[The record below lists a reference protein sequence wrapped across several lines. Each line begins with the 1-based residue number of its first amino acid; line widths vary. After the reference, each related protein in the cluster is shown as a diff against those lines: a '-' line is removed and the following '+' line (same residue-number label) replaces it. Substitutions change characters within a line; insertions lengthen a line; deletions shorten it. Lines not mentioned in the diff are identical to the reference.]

1 MLKSLIF
8 RNVKKSF
15 REYFIYFLTLT
26 LGVAMFY
33 TFHALTDIESTMK
46 LVDWQSMAMWTLGQ
60 ALTIFSVFVLV
71 VMALLMIYAN
81 AYLMR
86 TRAKELGVYL
96 LLGMENSG
104 VAKILFVE
112 SIAIGLAAYVAG
124 ILLGIVASQGAV
136 ILVLRYFDE
145 KLPFHFLIST
155 SAMMKTAINFAALD
169 LIVLV
174 ANIIRSYSITLI
186 GLFKLRAKNEKMI
199 ATGKVFDAILFVLGV
214 ISLGYAYHLIRVSGF
229 LPSERSFWN
238 SLLFGTVGTFL
249 VFRGFASFFILF
261 TKNTGLYK
269 KGLTSYLYRS
279 LARNVR
285 STYSAMAAVSI
296 LLLIAMG
303 AMISAGSISVSVEN
317 LKRTE
322 PLFDA
327 RVAFRLRDGNADVR
341 NVQMKERHEKEIEG
355 LLRTSLEVYF
365 YDGKVDVKDA
375 MPWIGGYEK
384 GDTRWQ
390 VSPDE
395 RTVRAMR
402 YSDYRALAESAG
414 HTPKEI
420 SNGEALLI
428 SADTRDRDT
437 VAKGDKTV
445 TLFEKTIAVAPET
458 DWLQYTYTIE
468 APQLHNLF
476 LVVPDEVLADEKPD
490 EVVWYMQYAE
500 GKEDE
505 AYYRLFGHD
514 YDMTEGPQETF
525 LDSLWHDMTDDLGEI
540 GYSFAPE
547 SRRITLQKTMT
558 TGFIATM
565 SSAFVGVLFTFFT
578 AAVLSVH
585 ELGREDDERRAM
597 RTLSSLGA
605 SRSMM
610 KRTLMRRIAI
620 IFFLPFLVA
629 LMHTYFGIRAFRDIL
644 ALMTYGETSVLRAS
658 VVMTAILL
666 VIYIGY
672 FIATYTVVM
681 RQIEMKE

>member
-1 MLKSLIF
+1 MHKSLIF

-33 TFHALTDIESTMK
+33 TFHALTDIESTMQ

-60 ALTIFSVFVLV
+60 SLTIFSAFVLV

-145 KLPFHFLIST
+145 KFPFHFLIST
-155 SAMMKTAINFAALD
+155 SAMLKTALYFAALD

-186 GLFKLRAKNEKMI
+186 GLFKLREKNEKMI
-199 ATGKVFDAILFVLGV
+199 ATGKVFDAILFVIGAV
-214 ISLGYAYHLIRVSGF
+214 SLGYAYHLIRVSGF

-249 VFRGFASFFILF
+249 VFRGFASFFIIL
-261 TKNTGLYK
+261 TKNTAIYK

-341 NVQMKERHEKEIEG
+341 NAKMKERYGEWFEDSLK
-355 LLRTSLEVYF
+355 TSLEVYF

-384 GDTRWQ
+384 GDTKWQ

-395 RTVRAMR
+395 RTVRTMR

-414 HTPKEI
+414 HTPKEL
-420 SNGEALLI
+420 SDGEALLVTT
-428 SADTRDRDT
+428 DTRDRDA

-445 TLFEKTIAVAPET
+445 TLFGKTLAVAPET
-458 DWLQYTYTIE
+458 DWLQYTYIIE

-490 EVVWYMQYAE
+490 AVSWYMQYAE
-500 GKEDE
+500 GKEE
-505 AYYRLFGHD
+505 KAETRLFGLHGGD
-514 YDMTEGPQETF
+514 EGSRAPVIEKIWDDVTEGSPNVGF
-525 LDSLWHDMTDDLGEI
+525 
-540 GYSFAPE
+540 SFFHE
-547 SRRITLQKTMT
+547 SRRQTFQNTMT

-565 SSAFVGVLFTFFT
+565 TSAFVGVLFTFFT

>member
-1 MLKSLIF
+1 MHKSLIF

-33 TFHALTDIESTMK
+33 TFHALTDIQSTMQ

-60 ALTIFSVFVLV
+60 ALTIFSVFVLI

-155 SAMMKTAINFAALD
+155 SAMAKTAIYFAVLD

-199 ATGKVFDAILFVLGV
+199 ATGKVFDAILFVVGAV
-214 ISLGYAYHLIRVSGF
+214 MLGYAYHLIRVSGF

-261 TKNTGLYK
+261 TKNTRLYK

-303 AMISAGSISVSVEN
+303 AMIAAGSISLSVEN

-327 RVAFRLRDGNADVR
+327 RIAYRVRDGNADVR
-341 NVQMKERHEKEIEG
+341 TPQIKERYEEWFQDFLK
-355 LLRTSLEVYF
+355 TSLEVYF

-375 MPWIGGYEK
+375 MPWIAGYEK

-395 RTVRAMR
+395 RTVRTMR

-414 HTPKEI
+414 HTPRAL
-420 SNGEALLI
+420 SDGEALLVT
-428 SADTRDRDT
+428 ADTRDRDA

-445 TLFEKTIAVAPET
+445 TLFGKTLAVAPET
-458 DWLQYTYTIE
+458 DWLQYTYALE

-476 LVVPDEVLADEKPD
+476 LVVPDEVLADAKPD
-490 EVVWYMQYAE
+490 EVSWYMQYAE
-500 GKEDE
+500 GKEDMAE
-505 AYYRLFGHD
+505 TRLFGSD
-514 YDMTEGPQETF
+514 EGDEGSRAPIIEKIWEEVTEGSSNVGF
-525 LDSLWHDMTDDLGEI
+525 
-540 GYSFAPE
+540 SFFNE
-547 SRRITLQKTMT
+547 SRRRTFQNTMT
-558 TGFIATM
+558 TGFIMTM
-565 SSAFVGVLFTFFT
+565 TSAFVGVLFTFFT

>member
-1 MLKSLIF
+1 MHKSLIF

-60 ALTIFSVFVLV
+60 SLTIFSTFVLV

-155 SAMMKTAINFAALD
+155 SAMVKTALYFAALD

-199 ATGKVFDAILFVLGV
+199 ATGKVFDAILFVLGA

-238 SLLFGTVGTFL
+238 SISFGIIGTLL

-303 AMISAGSISVSVEN
+303 AMIAAGSISESVKN

-327 RVAFRLRDGNADVR
+327 RVAYRVRDGNADVR
-341 NVQMKERHEKEIEG
+341 NAKMKERYGEWFEDFLK
-355 LLRTSLEVYF
+355 TSLEVYF

-390 VSPDE
+390 VSSDE
-395 RTVRAMR
+395 RTVRTMR

-420 SNGEALLI
+420 SSGEALLI
-428 SADTRDRDT
+428 TTDTRDRDA

-445 TLFEKTIAVAPET
+445 TLFGKTLAVAPET
-458 DWLQYTYTIE
+458 DWLQYTYIIE

-490 EVVWYMQYAE
+490 AVSWYMQYAE
-500 GKEDE
+500 GKEE
-505 AYYRLFGHD
+505 KAETRLFGLHGGD
-514 YDMTEGPQETF
+514 EGSRAPVIEKIGEEVREGSSNVGF
-525 LDSLWHDMTDDLGEI
+525 SLFH
-540 GYSFAPE
+540 E
-547 SRRITLQKTMT
+547 SRRHTFQDTMT

-565 SSAFVGVLFTFFT
+565 TSAFVGVLFTFFT

-605 SRSMM
+605 SRTMM
-610 KRTLMRRIAI
+610 KRTLMKRIAI
-620 IFFLPFLVA
+620 LFFLPFLVA
-629 LMHTYFGIRAFRDIL
+629 LVHTYFGIRAFRDIL

>member
-155 SAMMKTAINFAALD
+155 SAMAKTALYFAALD

-199 ATGKVFDAILFVLGV
+199 ATGKVFDAILFVVGAV
-214 ISLGYAYHLIRVSGF
+214 MLGYAYHLIRVSGF

-303 AMISAGSISVSVEN
+303 AMISAGSISVSFEN

-327 RVAFRLRDGNADVR
+327 RIAYRVREGNADVR
-341 NVQMKERHEKEIEG
+341 NAQMKERYGEWFQDFLK
-355 LLRTSLEVYF
+355 TSLEVYF

-384 GDTRWQ
+384 GDTKWQ
-390 VSPDE
+390 VSPEE

-414 HTPKEI
+414 HMPKEI
-420 SNGEALLI
+420 SSGEALLI
-428 SADTRDRDT
+428 TADTRDRDA

-445 TLFEKTIAVAPET
+445 TLFGKTLAVAPET
-458 DWLQYTYTIE
+458 DWLQYTYAVD

-476 LVVPDEVLADEKPD
+476 LVVPDEVLADAKPD
-490 EVVWYMQYAE
+490 EVAWYMRYAE
-500 GKEDE
+500 GKAKMAE
-505 AYYRLFGHD
+505 ARLFGSD
-514 YDMTEGPQETF
+514 EG
-525 LDSLWHDMTDDLGEI
+525 GEGSRATVMEKI
-540 GYSFAPE
+540 WEDVTKDTSNVGFSYLNE
-547 SRRITLQKTMT
+547 SRRRTFQTTMT

-605 SRSMM
+605 SRTMM
-610 KRTLMRRIAI
+610 KRTLMKRIAI
-620 IFFLPFLVA
+620 LFFLPFLVA
-629 LMHTYFGIRAFRDIL
+629 LVHTYFGIRAFRDIL

-672 FIATYTVVM
+672 FIATYTVAA

>member
-1 MLKSLIF
+1 MHKSLIF

-46 LVDWQSMAMWTLGQ
+46 LVDWQSMAMWSLSRV
-60 ALTIFSVFVLV
+60 LMVFSVFVLI

-155 SAMMKTAINFAALD
+155 SAMAKTALFFAVLD

-199 ATGKVFDAILFVLGV
+199 ATGKVLDAILFVVGAV
-214 ISLGYAYHLIRVSGF
+214 MLGYAYHLIRVSGF
-229 LPSERSFWN
+229 LPSEQSFWN

-249 VFRGFASFFILF
+249 VFRGFASFLILF

-303 AMISAGSISVSVEN
+303 AMISAGSISVSVRN
-317 LKRTE
+317 LKRTP
-322 PLFDA
+322 PLFDT
-327 RVAFRLRDGNADVR
+327 RVAYRVRDGNADVR
-341 NVQMKERHEKEIEG
+341 NAQMKERHEKEIEE

-365 YDGKVDVKDA
+365 YDSKVDVKDA

-384 GDTRWQ
+384 GNTRWQ

-395 RTVRAMR
+395 RTVRTMR
-402 YSDYRALAESAG
+402 YSDYRALAEMAG
-414 HTPKEI
+414 HTPRAL
-420 SNGEALLI
+420 SDGEALLI
-428 SADTRDRDT
+428 TADTRDRDA
-437 VAKGDKTV
+437 VGKGDKTV
-445 TLFEKTIAVAPET
+445 KVFGKSLAVLPET
-458 DWLQYTYTIE
+458 DWLQYTYAVD

-476 LVVPDEVLADEKPD
+476 LVVPDEVLADAKPD
-490 EVVWYMQYAE
+490 EVAWYMQYAE
-500 GKEDE
+500 GKEE
-505 AYYRLFGHD
+505 KAERRLFGSD
-514 YDMTEGPQETF
+514 EGGEGSRETV
-525 LDSLWHDMTDDLGEI
+525 LDKMWQDVTDDLSDAGF
-540 GYSFAPE
+540 SFHAE
-547 SRRITLQKTMT
+547 SRRRTFQNTMT

-605 SRSMM
+605 SRTMM
-610 KRTLMRRIAI
+610 KRTLMKRIAI
-620 IFFLPFLVA
+620 LFFLPFLVA
-629 LMHTYFGIRAFRDIL
+629 LVHTYFGIRAFRDIL

-672 FIATYTVVM
+672 FIATYTVAA

>member
-1 MLKSLIF
+1 MHKSLIF

-33 TFHALTDIESTMK
+33 TFHALTDIQSTMQ

-60 ALTIFSVFVLV
+60 SLTIFSAFVFV

-155 SAMMKTAINFAALD
+155 SAMGKTALFFAALD

-199 ATGKVFDAILFVLGV
+199 ATGKVFDAILFVLGA

-327 RVAFRLRDGNADVR
+327 RIAYRVRDGNADFR
-341 NVQMKERHEKEIEG
+341 NAQMKERYGEWLQDFLK
-355 LLRTSLEVYF
+355 TSLEVYF

-384 GDTRWQ
+384 GDTRWE

-420 SNGEALLI
+420 SDGEALLI
-428 SADTRDRDT
+428 STDTRDRDA
-437 VAKGDKTV
+437 VATGDKTV
-445 TLFEKTIAVAPET
+445 TLFGTTLTVAPET
-458 DWLQYTYTIE
+458 DWLQFTYSVQ

-476 LVVPDEVLADEKPD
+476 LVVPDAVLDDEKPD
-490 EVVWYMQYAE
+490 AVSWYMQYAE
-500 GKEDE
+500 GKEDMAE
-505 AYYRLFGHD
+505 RRLFGSD
-514 YDMTEGPQETF
+514 DGGEGSREPVIEKIWEDVTENPSNVGF
-525 LDSLWHDMTDDLGEI
+525 
-540 GYSFAPE
+540 SFFHE
-547 SRRITLQKTMT
+547 SHRRMFQNTMT

-565 SSAFVGVLFTFFT
+565 TSAFVGVLFTFFT

-605 SRSMM
+605 SRTMM

-681 RQIEMKE
+681 RQIEMKD

>member
-1 MLKSLIF
+1 MHKSLIF

-33 TFHALTDIESTMK
+33 TFHALTDIQSTMQ

-60 ALTIFSVFVLV
+60 SLTIFSAFVLV

-124 ILLGIVASQGAV
+124 ILLGIVVSQGAV

-155 SAMMKTAINFAALD
+155 SAMAKTALFFAALD

-186 GLFKLRAKNEKMI
+186 GLFKLREKNEKMI
-199 ATGKVFDAILFVLGV
+199 ATGKVFDAILFVLGA

-249 VFRGFASFFILF
+249 VFRGFASFFIIL
-261 TKNTGLYK
+261 TKNTAIYK

-341 NVQMKERHEKEIEG
+341 NVHMKERHEKEIEG

-395 RTVRAMR
+395 RTVRTMR

-420 SNGEALLI
+420 SNGEALLVTT
-428 SADTRDRDT
+428 DTRDRDA

-445 TLFEKTIAVAPET
+445 TLFGKTLAVAPET

-476 LVVPDEVLADEKPD
+476 LVVPDEVLADAKPD
-490 EVVWYMQYAE
+490 AVSWYMQYAE
-500 GKEDE
+500 GKEDLAE
-505 AYYRLFGHD
+505 TRLFGSD
-514 YDMTEGPQETF
+514 DGGEGSRATVMEKIWEDVTESSSNVGF
-525 LDSLWHDMTDDLGEI
+525 
-540 GYSFAPE
+540 SFFHE
-547 SRRITLQKTMT
+547 SRRRTFQNTMT

>member
-1 MLKSLIF
+1 MHKSLIF

-33 TFHALTDIESTMK
+33 TFHALTDIDSTMK

-60 ALTIFSVFVLV
+60 SLTIFSAFVLV

-124 ILLGIVASQGAV
+124 ILLGIVVSQGAV

-145 KLPFHFLIST
+145 KFPFHFLIST
-155 SAMMKTAINFAALD
+155 SAMMKTALFFAALD

-199 ATGKVFDAILFVLGV
+199 ATGKVFDAILFVIGAV
-214 ISLGYAYHLIRVSGF
+214 SLGYAYHLIRVSGF
-229 LPSERSFWN
+229 LPSEQSFWN

-303 AMISAGSISVSVEN
+303 AMIAAGSISVSVEN

-327 RVAFRLRDGNADVR
+327 RVAYRVRDGNADVR
-341 NVQMKERHEKEIEG
+341 NAKMKERYGEWFQDFLK
-355 LLRTSLEVYF
+355 TSLEVYF

-390 VSPDE
+390 VSPEE

-420 SNGEALLI
+420 SSGEALLI
-428 SADTRDRDT
+428 TTDTRDRDA

-445 TLFEKTIAVAPET
+445 TLFGKTLAVAPET
-458 DWLQYTYTIE
+458 DWLQYTYIIE

-476 LVVPDEVLADEKPD
+476 LVVPDEVLSDAKPD
-490 EVVWYMQYAE
+490 EVSWYMQYAE
-500 GKEDE
+500 GKEE
-505 AYYRLFGHD
+505 KAETRLFGLHGGD
-514 YDMTEGPQETF
+514 EGSRVPVIEKIGE
-525 LDSLWHDMTDDLGEI
+525 DVRKGSSNLGF
-540 GYSFAPE
+540 SFFHE
-547 SRRITLQKTMT
+547 SRRHTFQNTMT

-565 SSAFVGVLFTFFT
+565 TSAFVGVLFTFFT